1 LKRWPLAI
9 WLTALVFC
17 IWIVAAHTRFSTDMG
32 AFLPD
37 SASPAQQLMVEQ
49 LRDGVT
55 SRIVLLA
62 VENAEAGELAKS
74 SKALARALQAS
85 GHFSYVRNGE
95 QALTPV
101 EHERLMQYRY
111 LLSPATDA
119 AHFSPAGLQQSL
131 QDSLQLLASPAGA
144 MVKALLPA
152 DPTGEMLALLESWG
166 GSGSGPGVN
175 NGVWFSADGKRA
187 LLLAETSVPAFD
199 IDAQQIVG
207 DDLRRIFA
215 ETRTSPEIR
224 LLMSGPSIFAVQ
236 SRNLIHDDA
245 WRLSMMA
252 TAVVAAILLLA
263 YGSPRLLVLGMLPVA
278 SGALAGIAAVSLAYG
293 TVHGITLGF
302 GATLI
307 GEAVDYPTYLFTQR
321 APQESLRQTLR
332 RIWPTLRLAVLT
344 TVFGSLT
351 MLLSGFSGLSQ
362 LGMFSLVGVLAAGLM
377 TRFVIPEIAPARFE
391 IAERMAMQAALARS
405 ATALARLRWVPMA
418 VLLCAGAYLAVQGKA
433 LWEND
438 LANLSP
444 ISPPAQQLD
453 QSLRKELG
461 APDVRY
467 LIAVPGSTQQAAL
480 ERSEQLAPA
489 LQALV
494 RQGAIGGFDFAARVI
509 PSQKVQAARQAALP
523 EADTLRRDLQAALA
537 TTPFK
542 PEVFEPFLQD
552 AERSRHLPLLQPEDW
567 RGTPLGS
574 LAQGMLVRH
583 GTGWVALISLRE
595 VRDDAALAA
604 FMAGLPE
611 ENSFLLDIKGES
623 NRMITEYRDQSLL
636 YSIFGVAAIV
646 AVLGFGLR
654 NFRAVFSVMLPVS
667 AALVATAAVLAGLG
681 VKLSLF
687 HIVSLLL
694 VLGIGLNYGLFIN
707 LPAPLSPNSLPEG
720 ERDKDSLG
728 EFPFGEAERRRALF
742 GVLVCVASSVSAF
755 GALAFSS
762 TPVLQAIGGTVA
774 LGSVFS
780 LLFAAMWAEPGR

>member
-1 LKRWPLAI
+1 MKRWPLVI
-9 WLTALVFC
+9 WLAALAFC
-17 IWIVAAHTRFSTDMG
+17 IWIVAAHTRFNTDMA

-55 SRIVLLA
+55 SRMVLLA
-62 VENAEAGELAKS
+62 LEGAEAGELART
-74 SKALARALQAS
+74 SKKLARALEAS

-95 QALTPV
+95 QALTPA
-101 EHERLMQYRY
+101 ERERLMQYRY

-119 AHFSPAGLQQSL
+119 AHFSASGLQQSL

-187 LLLAETSVPAFD
+187 LLLAETRAPAFD

-207 DDLRRIFA
+207 DDVRRIFA

-236 SRNLIHDDA
+236 SRNLIHNDA
-245 WRLSMMA
+245 WRLSTMA
-252 TAVVAAILLLA
+252 TALVAAILLLA

-278 SGALAGIAAVSLAYG
+278 CGALAGIAAVSLSYG
-293 TVHGITLGF
+293 TVHGITMGF

-321 APQESLRQTLR
+321 APQESLRQTLQ

-362 LGMFSLVGVLAAGLM
+362 LGMFSLAGVLTAGLM

-391 IAERMAMQAALARS
+391 IAERMAMQAALARGT
-405 ATALARLRWVPMA
+405 TALTRLRWVPLA
-418 VLLCAGAYLAVQGKA
+418 VLLCAAVYLAAQGKN

-444 ISPPAQQLD
+444 ISQQAKDLD
-453 QSLRKELG
+453 QSLRNELG

-467 LIAVPGSTQQAAL
+467 LIAVPGDSQQAAL
-480 ERSEQLAPA
+480 EHSEQLAPK
-489 LQALV
+489 LQTLV
-494 RQGAIGGFDFAARVI
+494 RQGIIGGFDFAARVI
-509 PSQKVQAARQAALP
+509 PSHKTQAARQSALP
-523 EADTLRRDLQAALA
+523 EAETLQRNLQAALA

-542 PEVFEPFLQD
+542 PDIFEPFLGD
-552 AERSRHLPLLQPEDW
+552 VERSRHLPLLQPEDW

-583 GTGWVALISLRE
+583 GTGWVALIGLRD
-595 VRDDAALAA
+595 VRDDATLAA
-604 FMAGLPE
+604 FMARLPE
-611 ENSFLLDIKGES
+611 ENAFLLDIKGES
-623 NRMITEYRDQSLL
+623 NRMITQYRDQSLL

-667 AALVATAAVLAGLG
+667 AALVATAALLAVLGI
-681 VKLSLF
+681 KLSLF

-707 LPAPLSPNSLPEG
+707 LPAPDEM
-720 ERDKDSLG
+720 
-728 EFPFGEAERRRALF
+728 ERRRALF

-762 TPVLQAIGGTVA
+762 APVLQAIGGTVA
-774 LGSVFS
+774 LGSVLS
-780 LLFAAMWAEPGR
+780 LLFAAMWAEPER

>member
-1 LKRWPLAI
+1 MKRWPLVV
-9 WLTALVFC
+9 WLASMAFC
-17 IWIVAAHTRFSTDMG
+17 IWIVAAHTRFNTDMA

-55 SRIVLLA
+55 SRLVLLA
-62 VENAEAGELAKS
+62 VEGTEAGQLAQS
-74 SKALARALQAS
+74 SKKLARALEAS
-85 GHFSYVRNGE
+85 GHFSYVRNGA
-95 QALTPV
+95 QALTPA
-101 EHERLMQYRY
+101 ERERLMQYRY
-111 LLSPATDA
+111 LLSPATDT
-119 AHFSPAGLQQSL
+119 AHFSATGLQQSL

-144 MVKALLPA
+144 MIRQLLPA

-166 GSGSGPGVN
+166 GADSGPGVN

-187 LLLAETSVPAFD
+187 LLLAETRAPAFD

-207 DDLRRIFA
+207 DDVRRIFA
-215 ETRTSPEIR
+215 ATHAGPEIK

-245 WRLSMMA
+245 LRLSTMA
-252 TAVVAAILLLA
+252 TALVAAILLLA

-278 SGALAGIAAVSLAYG
+278 SGALAGLAAVSLGYG

-321 APQESLRQTLR
+321 APHESLRQTLQ

-362 LGMFSLVGVLAAGLM
+362 LGMFSLAGVLTAGLM
-377 TRFVIPEIAPARFE
+377 TRFVIPEIAPARLE
-391 IAERMAMQAALARS
+391 VAERVATQAFLARGAAAL
-405 ATALARLRWVPMA
+405 TRLRWLPLA
-418 VLLCAGAYLAVQGKA
+418 VLLCSAIYLAAQGKT

-444 ISPPAQQLD
+444 ISQQAKDLD
-453 QSLRKELG
+453 QSLRNELG

-467 LIAVPGSTQQAAL
+467 LIAVPGDSQQAAL
-480 ERSEQLAPA
+480 EHSEQLAPA
-489 LQALV
+489 LQTLV
-494 RQGAIGGFDFAARVI
+494 RQGIIGGFDFAARVI
-509 PSQKVQAARQAALP
+509 PSHKVQAARQAALP
-523 EADTLRRDLQAALA
+523 EAETLQRNLQTALA

-542 PEVFEPFLQD
+542 PDIFEPFLQD
-552 AERSRHLPLLQPEDW
+552 VERSRHLPLLQPEDW

-574 LAQGMLVRH
+574 LAQGMLARH
-583 GTGWVALISLRE
+583 GTGWVALIGLRD
-595 VRDDAALAA
+595 VRNDAALAG
-604 FMAGLPE
+604 FMTKLHH
-611 ENSFLLDIKGES
+611 ENAFLLDIKGES
-623 NRMITEYRDQSLL
+623 NNMITQYRDQSLL

-667 AALVATAAVLAGLG
+667 AAIVATTALLAGLG
-681 VKLSLF
+681 IKLSLF

-707 LPAPLSPNSLPEG
+707 LPAP
-720 ERDKDSLG
+720 D
-728 EFPFGEAERRRALF
+728 EAERRRALF
-742 GVLVCVASSVSAF
+742 GVLVCVASTVSAF

-774 LGSVFS
+774 LGAVLS
-780 LLFAAMWAEPGR
+780 LLFAAMWAEPER

>member
-1 LKRWPLAI
+1 
-9 WLTALVFC
+9 
-17 IWIVAAHTRFSTDMG
+17 
-32 AFLPD
+32 
-37 SASPAQQLMVEQ
+37 
-49 LRDGVT
+49 
-55 SRIVLLA
+55 
-62 VENAEAGELAKS
+62 
-74 SKALARALQAS
+74 
-85 GHFSYVRNGE
+85 
-95 QALTPV
+95 
-101 EHERLMQYRY
+101 
-111 LLSPATDA
+111 
-119 AHFSPAGLQQSL
+119 
-131 QDSLQLLASPAGA
+131 
-144 MVKALLPA
+144 
-152 DPTGEMLALLESWG
+152 
-166 GSGSGPGVN
+166 
-175 NGVWFSADGKRA
+175 
-187 LLLAETSVPAFD
+187 
-199 IDAQQIVG
+199 
-207 DDLRRIFA
+207 
-215 ETRTSPEIR
+215 
-224 LLMSGPSIFAVQ
+224 
-236 SRNLIHDDA
+236 
-245 WRLSMMA
+245 
-252 TAVVAAILLLA
+252 
-263 YGSPRLLVLGMLPVA
+263 
-278 SGALAGIAAVSLAYG
+278 
-293 TVHGITLGF
+293 
-302 GATLI
+302 
-307 GEAVDYPTYLFTQR
+307 
-321 APQESLRQTLR
+321 
-332 RIWPTLRLAVLT
+332 
-344 TVFGSLT
+344 
-351 MLLSGFSGLSQ
+351 
-362 LGMFSLVGVLAAGLM
+362 M

>member
-1 LKRWPLAI
+1 MKRWPLLI
-9 WLTALVFC
+9 WFAALALC

-49 LRDGVT
+49 LRDGVA

-62 VENAEAGELAKS
+62 LEGAETGQLAES
-74 SKALARALQAS
+74 SKKLARALVES

-95 QALTPV
+95 QALTPA
-101 EHERLMQYRY
+101 ERERLMQYRY
-111 LLSPATDA
+111 LLSPATDS
-119 AHFSPAGLQQSL
+119 AHFSTAGLQQSL

-144 MVKALLPA
+144 MIRQLLPA

-166 GSGSGPGVN
+166 GSGSGPGVS

-187 LLLAETSVPAFD
+187 LLLAETRAPAFD

-207 DDLRRIFA
+207 EDLRRIFS
-215 ETRTSPEIR
+215 ENRTSPEIR

-245 WRLSMMA
+245 WRLSTMA

-278 SGALAGIAAVSLAYG
+278 SGALAGIAAVSLGYG

-321 APQESLRQTLR
+321 APQESLHQTLQ

-344 TVFGSLT
+344 TVFGGLT

-362 LGMFSLVGVLAAGLM
+362 LGMFSLAGVLTAGLM

-391 IAERMAMQAALARS
+391 IAERMALQAALARS
-405 ATALARLRWVPMA
+405 ATALTRLRWVPLA
-418 VLLCAGAYLAVQGKA
+418 VLLCAAAYLAAQGKD

-444 ISPPAQQLD
+444 ISQPAKDLD

-467 LIAVPGSTQQAAL
+467 LIAVPGKTQQDAL

-494 RQGAIGGFDFAARVI
+494 RQEIISGFDFAARVT

-537 TTPFK
+537 ATPFR
-542 PEVFEPFLQD
+542 PEIFEPFLQD
-552 AERSRHLPLLQPEDW
+552 VERSRHLPALQPEDW

-583 GTGWVALISLRE
+583 GTGWVALIGLRE
-595 VRDDAALAA
+595 VRDDGALAA
-604 FMAGLPE
+604 SMAGLPDN
-611 ENSFLLDIKGES
+611 NSFLLDIKGES
-623 NRMITEYRDQSLL
+623 NRMITQYRDQSLL

-667 AALVATAAVLAGLG
+667 AALVATAALLAGLG
-681 VKLSLF
+681 IKLSLF

-707 LPAPLSPNSLPEG
+707 LPAPDEG
-720 ERDKDSLG
+720 
-728 EFPFGEAERRRALF
+728 ERRRALF
-742 GVLVCVASSVSAF
+742 GVLVCVASTVSAF

-774 LGSVFS
+774 LGSVLS
-780 LLFAAMWAEPGR
+780 LLFAAMWAEPAR